1 MPRQYLE
8 GMLLF
13 VEITEEE
20 SITTGMSLLV
30 VKFKDRHGKIYSW
43 APKWL
48 DLIHIVEYAKV
59 IEATRKTI
67 TDKGIALRSYN
78 IPNSV

>member
-13 VEITEEE
+13 TETTEEE

-30 VKFKDRHGKIYSW
+30 VKFNDRHGKIYSW

-48 DLIHIVEYAKV
+48 DLIHMVEHAKAV
-59 IEATRKTI
+59 EATRKTI
-67 TDKGIALRSYN
+67 TTKGTVLRNYS
-78 IPNSV
+78 IPDPM